1 MRCVVATLIV
11 GDEGLGAVLLPLHWP
26 RKPAAGPDHERMLR
40 IDESLHAEAAADIG
54 RDQAEHVLRHFEHRL
69 GERVAHEMR
78 TLRCG
83 VERGAPAVRIVVG
96 NGVARLH
103 RIGHDAIVDQF
114 ESHDMRGLGEGS
126 IGCLGVAHVIVPIK
140 HDVAGNVFKQL
151 RRARSN
157 RILGRGDRRQR
168 LIFDLNGLGG
178 IAGCRQVFGNHQCH
192 RLTDVTHLADC
203 QHRPRRVMP
212 RRAVTIDEW
221 SDAGNVAEPIG
232 ANVVAGRYQQHARHV
247 SRGDRIDALDLRMR
261 QRRTQHSGMR
271 HSRQSD
277 VVGIAAASRNETQVL
292 MAPYWLPDAKFHGC
306 PHRYRV
312 NGKPDL
318 CSVNQSTS
326 NTTWAALP
334 SIRAPLHR
342 QCPVAPKGDDH
353 G

>member
-1 MRCVVATLIV
+1 MALRGSIELATTRLLTSSSRTTCEALAKAASVALASPMSLSQSNTMLPGTLSNSC
-11 GDEGLGAVLLPLHWP
+11 GAPGAIASLAAVTAGSGSYSTSMAS
-26 RKPAAGPDHERMLR
+26 AAG
-40 IDESLHAEAAADIG
+40 S
-54 RDQAEHVLRHFEHRL
+54 
-69 GERVAHEMR
+69 
-78 TLRCG
+78 
-83 VERGAPAVRIVVG
+83 
-96 NGVARLH
+96 
-103 RIGHDAIVDQF
+103 
-114 ESHDMRGLGEGS
+114 
-126 IGCLGVAHVIVPIK
+126 
-140 HDVAGNVFKQL
+140 
-151 RRARSN
+151 
-157 RILGRGDRRQR
+157 
-168 LIFDLNGLGG
+168 
-178 IAGCRQVFGNHQCH
+178 RQVFGNHQCH

-232 ANVVAGRYQQHARHV
+232 ANVVAGRYQQHARLV

-342 QCPVAPKGDDH
+342 QCPVVPKGDDH